1 MTPKM
6 NLKSGFCKGHLII
19 DDEPAM
25 FVVPHTCF
33 LNEFV
38 LITTNKEMISPF
50 LSSFGEP

>member
-1 MTPKM
+1 MTHKM
-6 NLKSGFCKGHLII
+6 NLKSGFCKGHLIV
-19 DDEPAM
+19 DDEPAI